1 VKRLKYASDSNIE
14 KLYLTMCEA
23 VAEEIKEN
31 SDDYNGYCD
40 CLAQDTI
47 KAIKNQ
53 QFLSDFEKT
62 VRDYFKEKN
71 MPLNYE
77 TLVNDID
84 KFI

>member
-1 VKRLKYASDSNIE
+1 MKRLKYASDIE
-14 KLYLTMCEA
+14 QLYLTMCEA
-23 VAEEIKEN
+23 VADEVKEN
-31 SDDYNGYCD
+31 SEDHTGYCD

-62 VRDYFKEKN
+62 VRDYFEEKN
-71 MPLNYE
+71 IPLNYE
-77 TLVNDID
+77 TLASDID